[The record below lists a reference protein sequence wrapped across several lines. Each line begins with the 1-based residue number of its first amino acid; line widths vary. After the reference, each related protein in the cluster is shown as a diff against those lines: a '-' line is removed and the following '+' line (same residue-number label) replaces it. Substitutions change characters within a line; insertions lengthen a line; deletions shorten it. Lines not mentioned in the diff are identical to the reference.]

1 MTSEI
6 SKASNAG
13 NVVPITR
20 AKRTPRKPPA
30 SAPADRVGVSSQ
42 AAELARALQHVREAP
57 DVREAKIRSLRS
69 AIASGRY
76 EPDPRV
82 IAEKILEHGL

>member
-1 MTSEI
+1 MTAEI
-6 SKASNAG
+6 SKPADAA
-13 NVVPITR
+13 NVVPITN
-20 AKRTPRKPPA
+20 AKRAAGKRGA
-30 SAPADRVGVSSQ
+30 SPSRDRVGISSQ
-42 AAELARALQHVREAP
+42 AAELARALRHVHDSP
-57 DVREAKIRSLRS
+57 DVREAKVRALRS